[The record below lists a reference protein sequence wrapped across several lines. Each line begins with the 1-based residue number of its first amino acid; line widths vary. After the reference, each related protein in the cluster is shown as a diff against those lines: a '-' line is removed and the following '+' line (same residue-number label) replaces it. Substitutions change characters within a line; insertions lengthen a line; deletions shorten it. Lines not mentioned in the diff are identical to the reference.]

1 MVRDDP
7 DFSAAG
13 EDFQSSN
20 PSQYH
25 GKGGKGKRKS
35 ELDEGGPARK
45 YLKPY
50 ETLPVQLLNAYTAA
64 RWVDMSDHDV
74 WDQVRKPLR
83 SGAMRPLSIRYKH
96 QQMCRVLSS
105 CHVYTEV

>member
-13 EDFQSSN
+13 DDFQSSN
-20 PSQYH
+20 PSQYR